1 MEARNREISFLK
13 KVFRGVNRYPSRV
26 VTSTILEVERKFQ
39 QDTTEASESESD
51 VDQQGT
57 DGPLEAQ
64 DPVIVSKPIINLPY
78 KGKDG
83 KQIIRKFKA
92 ALNHALPET
101 VKPQVVYT
109 GKKISTFFQVKDP
122 VPLEHDSNLVYRFV
136 RHDVTR
142 YVGETKV
149 RNGERENQHRHTDK
163 ASAIF
168 KFLRQPPEEDEP
180 NDGEFKILEKG
191 LPNKVT
197 RKLAE
202 ALYIKEYNP
211 DLNVNKQSYKLIL
224 FN

>member
-1 MEARNREISFLK
+1 M
-13 KVFRGVNRYPSRV
+13 
-26 VTSTILEVERKFQ
+26 
-39 QDTTEASESESD
+39 
-51 VDQQGT
+51 
-57 DGPLEAQ
+57 
-64 DPVIVSKPIINLPY
+64 IVSKPIINLPF

-83 KQIIRKFKA
+83 EQIIRKFKA
-92 ALNHALPET
+92 ALSLALPET

-109 GKKISTFFQVKDP
+109 GRKISTFFQVKDP

-149 RNGERENQHRHTDK
+149 RKGERENQHRHTDK
-163 ASAIF
+163 TSAIF
-168 KFLRQPPEEDEP
+168 KFLRQPPEGDEP

-211 DLNVNKQSYKLIL
+211 DLNVNKQSYKLSL